1 MNYLYAAAE
10 SLLDLLDQAGW
21 KSCLIGGLANL
32 RWGEPR
38 QTKDVDLSVATGW
51 NREAELSDLLLS
63 KYRLRI
69 GDRDLALRTRVLL
82 LCSADDV
89 PLDVALGAIP
99 FELDSIERSTPW
111 RVQDKYRLRTC
122 SAEDSIVHKVFAGRD
137 RDWMDVEGVV
147 RRQGSRL
154 DLGLIRRE
162 LPPLLELKEAM
173 DNLARFE
180 RIMVAARKPFRHLD
194 PDKSEEG
201 R

>member
-51 NREAELSDLLLS
+51 NREEELADLLLS

-69 GDRDLALRTRVLL
+69 GDRDLALRARVLL

-99 FELDSIERSTPW
+99 FELACIERSTPW
-111 RVQDKYRLRTC
+111 LVLERYRLRTC
-122 SAEDSIVHKVFAGRD
+122 SAEDLIVHKVFAGRD
-137 RDWMDVEGVV
+137 RDWLDVEGVV
-147 RRQGSRL
+147 RRQGAGLNL
-154 DLGLIRRE
+154 DLIRRE
-162 LPPLLELKEAM
+162 LPPLLELKDAA
-173 DNLARFE
+173 DHLARFE
-180 RIMVAARKPFRHLD
+180 RLVAGLRIPFRHLPPEPLHD
-194 PDKSEEG
+194 LP
-201 R
+201 